1 MRKQSLLLVI
11 LGMTLPVPLFV
22 VACHSDGG
30 STKAKAE
37 EIPSAQVA
45 TAQRGNLAHTL
56 SLAGQFQPYQ
66 VVDVHPKVTGFM
78 AKINVDIGDRVHKG
92 QTLAVLEVP
101 ELNAQLRGTGFEM
114 QQAKDELLRTQ
125 HEIKRAE
132 AIHSALHAD
141 YQRLLEASKAQPG
154 LVAQQELDDA
164 QSKDLSSE
172 SQVDA
177 SKAAAA
183 GAQEHIQVAGADNE
197 RVQALQNYTNVTA
210 PLDGVVVWRYAD
222 TGALI
227 QSGTNS
233 NEQDI
238 PIVRL
243 SQSGLLRL
251 RMPIPEADVQF
262 VHLGDSMEVR
272 VDAIG
277 RSFTG
282 KIVRFTRDVNF
293 ETRTMETE
301 VDVENRD
308 LSIAPGMYANTQM
321 QLAHANRV
329 ATMGQLA
336 ASIAHEVN
344 QPLAGIVM
352 NGNASLRWLALDPPN
367 LREAREAISRVIRD
381 GKRAGDVIARIRAM
395 FKKTAKVNEQFD
407 INDTIREVL
416 ALTRN
421 EMQKNSIALRLHLPA
436 DLPPVVGD
444 RVQVQQV
451 LMNLILNA
459 IEAMNPIQNRV
470 RMLVIK
476 TSGNGNGEVRVELQD
491 SGVGLDPAAAERIFD
506 SFHSTKPGGMGM
518 GLSISRSIVENHA
531 GRLWATA
538 NNGCGATFQFTL
550 STQAPRSQAQ
560 VKS

>member
-30 STKAKAE
+30 STRAKAD
-37 EIPSAQVA
+37 EIPSAKVA

-321 QLAHANRV
+321 QLAHADNV
-329 ATMGQLA
+329 TT
-336 ASIAHEVN
+336 IPVE
-344 QPLAGIVM
+344 
-352 NGNASLRWLALDPPN
+352 ALV
-367 LREAREAISRVIRD
+367 L
-381 GKRAGDVIARIRAM
+381 KGDKQTVYCLDSENRIR
-395 FKKTAKVNEQFD
+395 
-407 INDTIREVL
+407 IRTVPVGLRGSKL
-416 ALTRN
+416 AEIKGGL
-421 EMQKNSIALRLHLPA
+421 EP
-436 DLPPVVGD
+436 GD
-444 RVQVQQV
+444 RVVIGGQENYTEGERVTP
-451 LMNLILNA
+451 ILTQEPA
-459 IEAMNPIQNRV
+459 SEV
-470 RMLVIK
+470 VHESGGVIDLK
-476 TSGNGNGEVRVELQD
+476 
-491 SGVGLDPAAAERIFD
+491 AE
-506 SFHSTKPGGMGM
+506 S
-518 GLSISRSIVENHA
+518 EE
-531 GRLWATA
+531 
-538 NNGCGATFQFTL
+538 NNGGA
-550 STQAPRSQAQ
+550 
-560 VKS
+560 K